1 MSAPLKKHLVS
12 GLAVQQLLKMKA
24 KGQISLAQFLELT
37 KEVAGTTDELRR
49 YTKAGPFRCG

>member
-1 MSAPLKKHLVS
+1 MENTES

-37 KEVAGTTDELRR
+37 KEVAGTTDELPIIISKIKVGCSSLEP
-49 YTKAGPFRCG
+49 T